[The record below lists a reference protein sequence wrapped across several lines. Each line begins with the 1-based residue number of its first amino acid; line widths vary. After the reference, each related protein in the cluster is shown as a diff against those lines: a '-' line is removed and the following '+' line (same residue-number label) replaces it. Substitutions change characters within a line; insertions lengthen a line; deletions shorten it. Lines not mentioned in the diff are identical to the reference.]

1 MKPLSL
7 RSCCLRFLTLTACFV
22 GCSWVAA
29 GEPGFRR
36 FPDTISPDGN
46 YVFAWGWG
54 MEEHPEQLQEWPPK
68 QDTAGDSNANYLVDA
83 IHGKVLA
90 IIPQRD
96 HFLTSEGRWKQFSG
110 LGVAWAED
118 SESALAIYEDRWS
131 DAAIL
136 WVHPKMLSFLDVL
149 GPLDKAY
156 RGLLAKNEKLKEA
169 GEISFSRPA
178 LLPDGILVIDARAK
192 PRVNQE
198 REYYYR
204 LKFRLP
210 ANGDKTKCKLVTGRK
225 IRPPD
230 DDNDDAV
237 ENELNEAYQKLKT
250 KLNATDF
257 EALKK
262 EQFKWLN
269 QRNAL
274 EGDRI
279 FFTQLRTSYLR
290 ARAEAAESNG
300 GRSSAT
306 SRKSR

>member
-1 MKPLSL
+1 MELVKRLML
-7 RSCCLRFLTLTACFV
+7 RIAFLALASCFLV
-22 GCSWVAA
+22 GSWAAA

-83 IHGKVLA
+83 VQGKVLA
-90 IIPQRD
+90 VIPERD

-118 SESALAIYEDRWS
+118 SQTALAIYEDRWNDS
-131 DAAIL
+131 AIL

-178 LLPDGILVIDARAK
+178 LLPGGILVIDGRAK
-192 PRVNQE
+192 PKVNDD
-198 REYYYR
+198 REYRYR
-204 LKFRLP
+204 LKFVLP
-210 ANGDKTKCKLVTGRK
+210 ANGDKTKCKLVNGRK
-225 IRPPD
+225 IRKHD

-237 ENELNEAYQKLKT
+237 ENELNDAYQKLKA
-250 KLNATDF
+250 KLSGADF
-257 EALKK
+257 EALKEK
-262 EQFKWLN
+262 QFRWLK
-269 QRNAL
+269 QRETI

-279 FFTQLRTSYLR
+279 YFTQLRTSYLR
-290 ARAEAAESNG
+290 ARAEN
-300 GRSSAT
+300 
-306 SRKSR
+306 